1 MTNLNKYSTEL
12 LEKNNIIPIMV
23 GTGVTFFEQTIGDLK
38 LYLSWNGPTR
48 GISYT
53 DTKGGYFSKYNNK
66 KYILDK
72 FNIKP
77 GERPVLIKQ

>member
-1 MTNLNKYSTEL
+1 MEYTTEV
-12 LEKNNIIPIMV
+12 LEKNNIVPVMI
-23 GTGVTFFEQTIGDLK
+23 GSGVTFYEQTIGDLK
-38 LYLSWNGPTR
+38 LYLSWNGPTK

-53 DTKGGYFSKYNNK
+53 NTKGTGYFSKYNNN

-77 GERPVLIKQ
+77 GERPVLFNS